1 MTKKRIKE
9 NLEYITQI
17 EQDMLSKGKRIAPRL
32 YVVKRDLQKALGYE
46 VAYWYE
52 HLHLIAH
59 AITMKM
65 PLISDDNKFPPY
77 RKEGLELIEN

>member
-46 VAYWYE
+46 VSY
-52 HLHLIAH
+52 
-59 AITMKM
+59 
-65 PLISDDNKFPPY
+65 
-77 RKEGLELIEN
+77 

>member
-17 EQDMLSKGKRIAPRL
+17 EQDLLSKGKRIAPRL

-46 VAYWYE
+46 
-52 HLHLIAH
+52 
-59 AITMKM
+59 
-65 PLISDDNKFPPY
+65 N
-77 RKEGLELIEN
+77 

>member
-1 MTKKRIKE
+1 MQPKVAKITKINTIMTKKRIKE

-46 VAYWYE
+46 VAY
-52 HLHLIAH
+52 
-59 AITMKM
+59 
-65 PLISDDNKFPPY
+65 
-77 RKEGLELIEN
+77 